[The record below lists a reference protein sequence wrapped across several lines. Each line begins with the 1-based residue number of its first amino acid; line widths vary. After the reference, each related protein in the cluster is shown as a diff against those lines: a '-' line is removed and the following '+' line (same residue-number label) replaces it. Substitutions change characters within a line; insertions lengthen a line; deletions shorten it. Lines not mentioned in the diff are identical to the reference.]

1 MNVLAIKLDFL
12 RSRSFR
18 SVDTAAHFSKYDAA
32 SHGKLVPKLEVDKSK
47 DLTPI
52 TADVTGADDDDVDTD
67 VMDADD
73 TDAMD
78 ADVVDTNPLDV
89 GVEPDP
95 NSPSYYAPD
104 AAFLSEGSA
113 AVLPC
118 TIRFMDLTVLKLEHL
133 IRVPHVML
141 IRDDWRAVVDI
152 FNERRKGILGSAAI
166 TGQPGI
172 GKTCLLHYI
181 LILCII
187 QAQPIVFQD
196 KGGAVF
202 FISDEVLHEKGRV
215 VVPGDDV
222 LALVDADGE
231 CCIPNQFLLD
241 AANLRVL
248 LISSPR
254 SRDDRKWLTQDV
266 RETQA
271 VFVAEPWSREE
282 LLVTSFVYSAQL
294 IRLLIHSTGCS

>member
-1 MNVLAIKLDFL
+1 MELQAQLHSLDPSRGSESHVAMNVLAIKLDFL

-141 IRDDWRAVVDI
+141 IRDDWRDTVDI
-152 FNERRKGILGSAAI
+152 FNRRRKGTLGSAI
-166 TGQPGI
+166 VTGQPGI
-172 GKTCLLHYI
+172 GEHYCAWPPIFNQCTSLRRQNLPFVPHPFPLHYPSPANRVSG
-181 LILCII
+181 
-187 QAQPIVFQD
+187 Q
-196 KGGAVF
+196 GGSNF
-202 FISDEVLHEKGRV
+202 LHWR
-215 VVPGDDV
+215 
-222 LALVDADGE
+222 
-231 CCIPNQFLLD
+231 
-241 AANLRVL
+241 
-248 LISSPR
+248 
-254 SRDDRKWLTQDV
+254 
-266 RETQA
+266 
-271 VFVAEPWSREE
+271 
-282 LLVTSFVYSAQL
+282 
-294 IRLLIHSTGCS
+294 